1 MSQEVIKEL
10 LLLIFF
16 LSAIWFTWKDKK
28 NKKENFIKNIEN
40 YKKQMTYLDKM
51 NELIKNHDH
60 LSVDKNIQQ
69 SYKQV
74 SWQLK
79 KLFMDSEPKF
89 FLYLPKRERQSLEDL
104 DKIHKLMEK
113 LNHEMINPEEA
124 NAELEKITKNN
135 STINHSKNK
144 KSSPF
149 LD

>member
-16 LSAIWFTWKDKK
+16 LLAIWFILKDKK

-89 FLYLPKRERQSLEDL
+89 FLYLPKKERQSLEDL

-144 KSSPF
+144 KSSLF